1 MARDC
6 PDRQR
11 GASWRNNDMGGRTA
25 GRIGGGDAVDREMEV
40 RILISPNMAQIL
52 TRYSN
57 SCKSLAEV
65 LPTDLL
71 RASRPALAATE
82 MRSPGS
88 VALLEDLR
96 LGVLATMILTTR
108 EVHRLPGGIAEAA
121 TRTITAVATAATAA
135 VMAATATTAKVTADL
150 PVLLRHGSNR
160 LPELR
165 VGMLDILAT
174 ATMEPLPEWALL
186 LALLLLL
193 AALLHLLRVLP
204 QVWETSTPSF
214 SSTPEQHLLHHL
226 PQAMLPLPL
235 PVTSL
240 HPHLLVPR

>member
-40 RILISPNMAQIL
+40 RIPGVLNTAQIL
-52 TRYSN
+52 TLHSN

-82 MRSPGS
+82 TRSPGS

-108 EVHRLPGGIAEAA
+108 EVHRLPGE
-121 TRTITAVATAATAA
+121 TAA
-135 VMAATATTAKVTADL
+135 VAIRIITAAATAATATTAKVTADL
-150 PVLLRHGSNR
+150 PVPPHHGSNR

-165 VGMLDILAT
+165 VGMLDILVT
-174 ATMEPLPEWALL
+174 AAMEPLLEWALL
-186 LALLLLL
+186 LVLPLLL

-204 QVWETSTPSF
+204 LAWEISTPSS
-214 SSTPEQHLLHHL
+214 SSTPERRLPHHLLR
-226 PQAMLPLPL
+226 AMLPLLL

-240 HPHLLVPR
+240 HPHLPVPR

>member
-40 RILISPNMAQIL
+40 RIPGVPNMNQML
-52 TRYSN
+52 TLYSN

-82 MRSPGS
+82 TRSPGS

-108 EVHRLPGGIAEAA
+108 EVHRLPGETAVVA
-121 TRTITAVATAATAA
+121 TRITRAAATAE
-135 VMAATATTAKVTADL
+135 TATTAKVTADL
-150 PVLLRHGSNR
+150 PVPPRHGNNR

-165 VGMLDILAT
+165 VGMLDILVT
-174 ATMEPLPEWALL
+174 AAMEQLLEWALL
-186 LALLLLL
+186 LALPLLL

-204 QVWETSTPSF
+204 LAWEISTPSS
-214 SSTPEQHLLHHL
+214 SSTPERRLPHHLLRV
-226 PQAMLPLPL
+226 MLPLLL

-240 HPHLLVPR
+240 HPHLPVPR

>member
-1 MARDC
+1 
-6 PDRQR
+6 
-11 GASWRNNDMGGRTA
+11 MGGRTA

-40 RILISPNMAQIL
+40 RIPGVLNTAQIL
-52 TRYSN
+52 TLHSN

-82 MRSPGS
+82 TRSPGS

-108 EVHRLPGGIAEAA
+108 EVHRLPGE
-121 TRTITAVATAATAA
+121 TAA
-135 VMAATATTAKVTADL
+135 VAIRIITAAATAATATTAKVTADL
-150 PVLLRHGSNR
+150 PVPPHHGSNR

-165 VGMLDILAT
+165 VGMLDILVT
-174 ATMEPLPEWALL
+174 AAMEPLLEWALL
-186 LALLLLL
+186 LVLPLLL

-204 QVWETSTPSF
+204 LAWEISTPSS
-214 SSTPEQHLLHHL
+214 SSTPERRLPHHLLR
-226 PQAMLPLPL
+226 AMLPLLL

-240 HPHLLVPR
+240 HPHLPVPR